1 MLQFTHVQ
9 DRRSD
14 MAYPLSLVDRLDITN
29 RIRKLHLRREVD
41 SCRNGCYNGLCKASC
56 NLNLSFLDQFAF
68 KPDAFLLETMY
79 VDRTDCALEARS

>member
-1 MLQFTHVQ
+1 
-9 DRRSD
+9 